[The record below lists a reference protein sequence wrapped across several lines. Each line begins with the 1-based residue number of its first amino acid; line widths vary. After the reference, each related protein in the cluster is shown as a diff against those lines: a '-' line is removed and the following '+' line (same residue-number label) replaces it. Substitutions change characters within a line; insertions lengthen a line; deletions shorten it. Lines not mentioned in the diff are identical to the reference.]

1 MEMSLIAGSN
11 YLAPLPFIYLESL
24 IFFKVCNNGNFF
36 CLPNLIRPY
45 IKLVNVLYRL
55 IHASECYDGDS
66 ITGL

>member
-1 MEMSLIAGSN
+1 MAT
-11 YLAPLPFIYLESL
+11 
-24 IFFKVCNNGNFF
+24 FF

-55 IHASECYDGDS
+55 IHASECYDRDS